1 MKTQR
6 RIKRSSSRKTRR
18 IKRGGRKTR
27 RTRRTKRRSRRTRR
41 TKRGGRKKRNSRK
54 RRFSRKKDGGAADG
68 AYHIGDKEMEKKF
81 KEADRLAEKLKRQEF
96 RKQSPGFFRRIG
108 NKMFHKGAEEQA
120 RKEAEEQARKEAEEQ
135 ARKEAEEQQN
145 MRDGRAE
152 ERQAHLRRLR
162 QDLERD
168 HGLGALPQRRAD
180 AVDAPFFN

>member
-120 RKEAEEQARKEAEEQ
+120 RKEAEEQ
-135 ARKEAEEQQN
+135 QN